1 LPPRRRCSTFRA
13 GPVAPRDAV
22 PFSPSDMRIETLAVH
37 AGHDVDPSTAAV
49 TPPIHLST
57 TFAREADGSYRAGF
71 LYSRYTNPNRAALE
85 RCLAVLE
92 GGAAASA
99 FASGSA
105 ATMTLLQALGPGSH
119 VIIPDDAYFGTI
131 KLARDVLGPWGLELS
146 IVDMTDLANVRAA
159 MRPNTKLVWI
169 ETPSNPLLRVVDI
182 AGVCTIAHEG
192 GAICAVDNTWG
203 TPILQR
209 PLDIGADVSMHATT
223 KYLGGHSDVLGGAL
237 VFRESGELQQRVAAI
252 QMTGGAVPSPF
263 ECWLTLRGIRTLP
276 IRVHAQSAS
285 ALALATFLANHP
297 CVEGVHYPGLSS
309 HPAHAIA
316 KNQMSEFGGML
327 SVQAGKDRTQSLA
340 VAGRLRLFTQATS
353 LGGTESLV
361 EHRASVEGPGTR
373 APENLLRVSVGL
385 EHVEDLKADFDQA
398 LRG

>member
-1 LPPRRRCSTFRA
+1 
-13 GPVAPRDAV
+13 
-22 PFSPSDMRIETLAVH
+22 MRIETLAVH

-57 TFAREADGSYRAGF
+57 TFARDPDGSYRAGF
-71 LYSRYTNPNRAALE
+71 LYSRYTNPNRVALE
-85 RCLAVLE
+85 RCLTELE
-92 GGAAASA
+92 GGAAAAA

-119 VIIPDDAYFGTI
+119 VVVPDDAYFGTI

-146 IVDMTDLANVRAA
+146 IVDMTDLERVRAA
-159 MRPNTKLVWI
+159 MRRNTRLVWV

-182 AGVCTIAHEG
+182 AAVAAIAHEG
-192 GAICAVDNTWG
+192 GALCAVDNTWG
-203 TPILQR
+203 TPVLQR
-209 PLDIGADVSMHATT
+209 PLELGADVAMHATT

-237 VFRESGELQQRVAAI
+237 VFREIGDLHQRITAI

-263 ECWLTLRGIRTLP
+263 ECWLTLRGVRTLP
-276 IRVHAQSAS
+276 IRVRAQSES
-285 ALALATFLANHP
+285 ARSLATFLANHP
-297 CVEGVHYPGLSS
+297 CVEAVHYPGLAS
-309 HPAHAIA
+309 HPAHEIA
-316 KNQMSEFGGML
+316 RKQMSEFGGML
-327 SVQAGKDRTQSLA
+327 SVQAGNDRAQSLA
-340 VAGRLRLFTQATS
+340 IAGRLRLFTQATS

-361 EHRASVEGPGTR
+361 EHRASVEGAGTR

-398 LRG
+398 LRA